1 MKTLIEKALIGTVLI
16 AFCWF
21 IHSLYGWIG
30 VGIFFGIIV
39 GLPFFL
45 PFFFIPMGI
54 LLAIIYAKIV
64 DKESKDFRT
73 QI

>member
-1 MKTLIEKALIGTVLI
+1 MKTLIEKALIGTFII

-30 VGIFFGIIV
+30 VGIFFGIII
-39 GLPFFL
+39 GLPFLIL
-45 PFFFIPMGI
+45 PLGI
-54 LLAIIYAKIV
+54 LFAIIYAKIV